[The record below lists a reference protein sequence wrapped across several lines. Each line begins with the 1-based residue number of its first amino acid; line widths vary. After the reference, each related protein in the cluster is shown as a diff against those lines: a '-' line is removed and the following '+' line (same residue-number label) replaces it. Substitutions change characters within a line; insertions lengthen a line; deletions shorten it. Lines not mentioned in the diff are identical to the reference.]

1 MEEVE
6 LLTQVYQF
14 SLVLA
19 RIIGFFAVAPIFG
32 SEVLPRRLRV
42 GFAVLIVF
50 VLFPTLSWEG
60 IGVPEQLLVVGFQL
74 VIELFIGLLVG
85 FLLQLTFITVQLAGI
100 FIDRKMGFMMASVMD
115 PLHGIQAPLIGQ
127 FKNVLATL
135 LFLSIDAHHYQLR
148 LLSDSFKLVQ
158 VTNFQSSPQFLR
170 AVLRIIGDLFPLAFQ
185 IALPIMAIVFIVDL
199 AFGLVA
205 RTVPQMNVFM
215 LGLPT
220 KVFVG
225 LVILGFILPNYL
237 GFMQNLFMERFDE
250 LYQILNLMIERG

>member
-1 MEEVE
+1 MEQVE
-6 LLTQVYQF
+6 LLTQVYRF
-14 SLVLA
+14 SLMLA
-19 RIIGFFAVAPIFG
+19 RIIGFFVVAPIFG
-32 SEVLPRRLRV
+32 SEVLPRRLRI
-42 GFAVLIVF
+42 GFAVLIIF

-60 IGVPEQLLVVGFQL
+60 IEVPEQLLLAAYQL
-74 VIELFIGLLVG
+74 VVELFIGLVVG

-135 LFLSIDAHHYQLR
+135 LFLAVNAHHYQLR
-148 LLSDSFKLVQ
+148 LLSDSFKLVP
-158 VTNFQSSPQFLR
+158 VTNFQSTPQFLR

-225 LVILGFILPNYL
+225 LIILGFILPNYL
-237 GFMQNLFMERFDE
+237 SFMQELFMERFSD
-250 LYQILNLMIERG
+250 LYQLLNLMIERG